1 MGKIIQGHFNNHSE
15 YKRNCTVILAAAG
28 CGSRMALGFNKIFLS
43 IDEKPVI
50 AYSLEMFETVD
61 DIKNVIIVAAKDD
74 IPLINDIVREFK
86 FRKVKNVICGGST
99 RQESILN
106 GLVAVPA
113 DTDIVL
119 THDAARPLVTER
131 MILELIKAADKY
143 EAATL
148 GVYAIDTLKTV
159 DDELFVTGTLNR
171 SKIVNIQTP
180 QAFKKDIIIKAHKEA
195 IAAGFK
201 GTDDCS
207 LVEKIGVNVKVVL
220 GERCNIKLTSPE
232 DFVVISAFMEY
243 RE

>member
-50 AYSLEMFETVD
+50 AYSLEMFETVY

-86 FRKVKNVICGGST
+86 FKKVKNVICGGST